1 MTRSALSLLLLLT
14 SWLLALPELRAATAP
29 HPVAVVA
36 VSHDQARAGE
46 VRDHVAA
53 QSAMP
58 QVPRAPLLARL
69 PALPMADDAWY
80 PHRQSPC
87 ACRPHD
93 LRAELRRVQTR
104 RRLPRLG
111 GGEPPWS

>member
-1 MTRSALSLLLLLT
+1 MTRGALTLLLLLT
-14 SWLLALPELRAATAP
+14 SWLSSLPELRAAPAP
-29 HPVAVVA
+29 TAVVA
-36 VSHDQARAGE
+36 ASHDEAQSSEA
-46 VRDHVAA
+46 RDHVAA

-58 QVPRAPLLARL
+58 QVPRSPVVARL
-69 PALPMADDAWY
+69 PALPLTGQARCQGGEVA
-80 PHRQSPC
+80 RSS
-87 ACRPHD
+87 RPHD